1 MTIEEQIEDLNENI
15 ELFLSLKEIGVT
27 PTPSNVTFSERE
39 DWTNKIPSW
48 CEDLRDETIDPTYL
62 LKQVFEE
69 SCVLEISAEAFRHFS
84 RHPYVVD
91 GYRFNCRS
99 IPLFL
104 EEHSVRGQ
112 LHPDYCYKV
121 DNIYIV
127 CNVRNNP
134 EEISKTDFSIDL
146 RKDKSEIE
154 VLENYIEVLKSLVG
168 R

>member
-1 MTIEEQIEDLNENI
+1 MTNEEQIEDLNENI

-27 PTPSNVTFSERE
+27 PTPANVTFGERG
-39 DWTNKIPSW
+39 DCSKVIPNW

-62 LKQVFEE
+62 LKEVFEE

-91 GYRFNCRS
+91 GYRFNCKS
-99 IPLFL
+99 LPLFL
-104 EEHSVRGQ
+104 EEYSVRGQ
-112 LHPDYCYKV
+112 LHPDYGYKV

-134 EEISKTDFSIDL
+134 EEIYKTDFLIDL

-154 VLENYIEVLKSLVG
+154 VLENYIEVLKYLVG